1 MLHSRIN
8 WFSMYY
14 YTICITLN
22 QHAPP
27 SIKHDPDSNNHH
39 LAPSSFFFA
48 RKISHLAHIHRSSW
62 GIDRIPVSN
71 IFWITTALLTL
82 LPNLTDPENRE
93 AFVNLAVAA
102 KAFSRRWVLGRSNL
116 GLVQQ
121 RAREMQVDLPDET
134 GSLFLNLESVSPRKH
149 VKA

>member
-1 MLHSRIN
+1 
-8 WFSMYY
+8 MYY
-14 YTICITLN
+14 YTICIALN
-22 QHAPP
+22 QHAP
-27 SIKHDPDSNNHH
+27 SIKHEPDPDKHG
-39 LAPSSFFFA
+39 LAPPSLFFA

-82 LPNLTDPENRE
+82 LPNLTDPENRD
-93 AFVNLAVAA
+93 AFVNLAVAS

-116 GLVQQ
+116 GLVQR

-134 GSLFLNLESVSPRKH
+134 GPLFLNLESISPRKRLK
-149 VKA
+149 V

>member
-1 MLHSRIN
+1 
-8 WFSMYY
+8 MYY
-14 YTICITLN
+14 HTICITLN
-22 QHAPP
+22 QRPPP
-27 SIKHDPDSNNHH
+27 SIKHDPGSNNHN

-48 RKISHLAHIHRSSW
+48 RKIAHLAHIQRSSW

-102 KAFSRRWVLGRSNL
+102 KAFSRRWVLGRS
-116 GLVQQ
+116 VRRRCARR
-121 RAREMQVDLPDET
+121 RALLLQDVERRGRPQL
-134 GSLFLNLESVSPRKH
+134 LR
-149 VKA
+149 